1 MNHKTYQELQNK
13 KILLFGK
20 SRAFDKEEFT
30 YQIQECRSTLVE
42 KYEEEVFFI
51 VEGRLITPYEQ
62 NEFDRLYEAG
72 LKEKFI
78 SIDEFEKLLIQNID
92 EDSLLM
98 SLKLSHDKARV
109 LAYLKNS
116 QINDTLFLKLMKL
129 YDWQNEGFF
138 DTDENR
144 DVTAALISRFYENIE
159 RNHNVQYA
167 TLGLMHLVQQSNNS
181 DLIEVI
187 AALEPLKKGVL
198 NQSLYAIMISIAKNK
213 NTPDSV
219 LKMLLKN
226 GSLEIRD
233 IIASREGL
241 DKNLQNMLFSLSDA
255 TLNETLCKN
264 EDIDVAIAQKL
275 QDSYPEIL
283 AEHMRIDDTFF
294 ELWKQK
300 SPNALAKN
308 RTLTCKMQEKLL
320 ELNDRDITTALS
332 TNKNLDIS
340 VIDRIFLLKDDA
352 VNLSLLANS
361 SVKEEHLRQAYKE
374 KKYHLSLAQNPST
387 PVDILEK
394 LGASKELEVLKAL
407 CSNPS
412 TPVSLLYELRL
423 DQRLDR
429 LVSENESFGEYIKTE
444 NIGWQI

>member
-1 MNHKTYQELQNK
+1 MNHKTYQELQNQ
-13 KILLFGK
+13 KIFLFGK
-20 SRAFDKEEFT
+20 SRAFDKEEFA
-30 YQIQECRSTLVE
+30 YQIQECHSTLVE
-42 KYEEEVFFI
+42 NYEDEVSFI

-78 SIDEFEKLLIQNID
+78 SIDAFEKLLIQNID

-138 DTDENR
+138 DNDENR
-144 DVTAALISRFYENIE
+144 YVTAALISRFYKNIE

-187 AALEPLKKGVL
+187 AALEPLKKGVS

-213 NTPDSV
+213 NTPDTV
-219 LKMLLKN
+219 LKMLVKN
-226 GSLEIRD
+226 GNLEIRD
-233 IIASREGL
+233 IIASRENL
-241 DKNLQNMLFSLSDA
+241 DKNLQNMLLSLSDA

-264 EDIDVAIAQKL
+264 ENIDVAIAQKL
-275 QDSYPEIL
+275 QESYPETL
-283 AEHMRIDDTFF
+283 AEHMRVDNAFF

-300 SPNALAKN
+300 SPSFLAKN
-308 RTLTCKMQEKLL
+308 KTLTCKMQERLL
-320 ELNDRDITTALS
+320 ELNDRDVTTALS
-332 TNKNLDIS
+332 TNSNLYSD
-340 VIDRIFLLKDDA
+340 VIDAIFLLKDDA
-352 VNLSLLANS
+352 INLSLLANPA
-361 SVKEEHLRQAYKE
+361 VKEEHLRQAYE
-374 KKYHLSLAQNPST
+374 EQNYHLSLAQNCST

-407 CSNPS
+407 CSNSS